1 MSDNFIMQ
9 MRPWFGEEEKKAIC
23 DYMDEDGFLTEFKR
37 TEESKRILLVI
48 PPQLLKDFQRM
59 CDEESY
65 ALVEGIREAMR
76 RMIQDTR
83 PDNYESPKETQRQ
96 IEALLKFIQ
105 DLQGQQDPS
114 TLPSQRNTLQNFR
127 HKIGL
132 IQACFAN
139 IPVVFT
145 IPELFAISEPTKIAA
160 ATSTMHPDWA
170 MSNWYEMMMPETV
183 AVTAKHIEIIMVCL
197 KERE

>member
-1 MSDNFIMQ
+1 MVKKQKGKRTNHGFSAA
-9 MRPWFGEEEKKAIC
+9 REKKWGELTKETMNFLEKEITPEELEEWKKEQQQSSARQIAIETGL
-23 DYMDEDGFLTEFKR
+23 YKEFKR

-48 PPQLLKDFQRM
+48 PPQLLKVFQKM

-114 TLPSQRNTLQNFR
+114 TLPSQRNTL
-127 HKIGL
+127 
-132 IQACFAN
+132 
-139 IPVVFT
+139 
-145 IPELFAISEPTKIAA
+145 
-160 ATSTMHPDWA
+160 
-170 MSNWYEMMMPETV
+170 
-183 AVTAKHIEIIMVCL
+183 
-197 KERE
+197 